1 MNSNAL
7 PEQYAPAITID
18 QFIFEK
24 TFLWRGLHFENNIT
38 VQRNSG
44 EQQIHLAP
52 LFTLHSLFYEH
63 KFFSN
68 RLLAAFGV
76 NAAFND
82 EYFADNYMPANGLF
96 FRQDEM
102 KTGGYLRLD
111 LFLRIKIKS
120 ARIFLKMEN
129 INDNMQKSAYYL
141 TPHYPQPG
149 KVFRFGLVWRFF
161 DQ

>member
-1 MNSNAL
+1 MNNEAL
-7 PEQYAPAITID
+7 PEQYAPVVTID
-18 QFIFEK
+18 QLKLEK
-24 TFLWRGLHFENNIT
+24 TFLIGGFHFENNLTI
-38 VQRNSG
+38 QKNSG
-44 EQQIHLAP
+44 EDQIHLAP
-52 LFTLHSLFYEH
+52 LFTLHSLFYQH

-68 RLLAAFGV
+68 KMLTDIGV
-76 NAAFND
+76 NAAYNS
-82 EYFADNYMPANGLF
+82 EYYADNFMPSTGLF
-96 FRQDEM
+96 YRQDEM
-102 KTGGYLRLD
+102 KTEGYLRFD